1 MEMEHINENTIRV
14 LIQGE
19 DLVARGIT
27 FIDLLGN
34 HQEIES
40 FFYSILEEVDVE
52 EQFIGSEAVTFQVLP
67 KGDGLELI
75 ISKNLSPDEMTPY
88 EIFTD
93 QFTDDELLS
102 IFTEAEEAQHQEEA
116 VEELLSAL
124 NTKQDNDKEVG
135 KRKAKK
141 KKIEEKIP
149 EVARKYVFALMNFE
163 AAIYIAASVIL
174 DDAQTSLYMLKDH
187 YYLSVRFTDD
197 LSETLIK
204 NSVAHISEFARLVE
218 ITEEVLF
225 EHGQAIMSEDA
236 LGTINK
242 YFEV

>member
-40 FFYSILEEVDVE
+40 FFYQILEEVDVE

-75 ISKNLSPDEMTPY
+75 ISKNLSPEEMTPY

-93 QFTDDELLS
+93 QFSDDELLS
-102 IFTEAEEAQHQEEA
+102 MFTEAEEKQHQENV
-116 VEELLSAL
+116 VEELINA
-124 NTKQDNDKEVG
+124 
-135 KRKAKK
+135 
-141 KKIEEKIP
+141 
-149 EVARKYVFALMNFE
+149 
-163 AAIYIAASVIL
+163 
-174 DDAQTSLYMLKDH
+174 
-187 YYLSVRFTDD
+187 LSVDSD
-197 LSETLIK
+197 
-204 NSVAHISEFARLVE
+204 
-218 ITEEVLF
+218 EV
-225 EHGQAIMSEDA
+225 DA
-236 LGTINK
+236 EKVK
-242 YFEV
+242 YPKFLASTFLL

>member
-102 IFTEAEEAQHQEEA
+102 IFTEAEEIQHPDNA
-116 VEELLSAL
+116 VDELLSAL
-124 NTKQDNDKEVG
+124 NSDSPAAKESDKS
-135 KRKAKK
+135 KRQKK
-141 KKIEEKIP
+141 EQEKLP
-149 EVARKYVFALMNFE
+149 EVNRHYVFTLMSFE
-163 AAIYIAASVIL
+163 AAIYIAASVTL
-174 DDAQTSLYMLKDH
+174 EEAQSSLYMLKDH
-187 YYLSVRFTDD
+187 YYLAVNFAEE
-197 LSETLIK
+197 LSESLIK
-204 NSVAHISEFARLVE
+204 NSVAHISEFARVSE
-218 ITEEVLF
+218 TTEDVLL
-225 EHGQAIMSEDA
+225 EHAQVIMSGDA
-236 LGTINK
+236 LSTINE
-242 YFEV
+242 YFEI

>member
-124 NTKQDNDKEVG
+124 NTKQDNDKEVS

-149 EVARKYVFALMNFE
+149 EVVRKYVFALMNFE
-163 AAIYIAASVIL
+163 AAIYIAASVTL
-174 DDAQTSLYMLKDH
+174 EDAQTSLYMLKDH

-204 NSVAHISEFARLVE
+204 NSIAHISEFARLAE
-218 ITEEVLF
+218 ITEEVLS